1 MIIDG
6 RAIAREIVEN
16 LKNQPRPNKT
26 LAAIFVGDNP
36 QSQSFL
42 RQKEKIATE
51 LGIEFRL
58 IRFPESISQPD
69 LISEIKKIGA
79 DGAVGGMIV
88 QLPLPAKFNR
98 DAVIAAVNPQK
109 DVDALTPAS
118 QKLVDPLPVA
128 VVKEILK
135 RRDINIEDKVMV
147 VVGRGFLVGKPI
159 ADYFLGKCK
168 ELILL
173 HSKSDL
179 SEVKKGDVVITG
191 VGKGGLITPE
201 MLKPGAGVI
210 DFGYDFNPPAGGGK
224 IMGDF
229 NPISQKSEAN
239 SQQFWFMPTPGGTG
253 PILVAKIFENFYK
266 LNSL

>member
-98 DAVIAAVNPQK
+98 DTVIVAVNPLK
-109 DVDALTPAS
+109 DVDALTPVS
-118 QKLVDPLPVA
+118 QQLVDPLPVA

-135 RRDINIEDKVMV
+135 RRDINIKDKVMV

-159 ADYFLGKCK
+159 ANYFLGKCK

-173 HSKSDL
+173 HSKSGL
-179 SEVKKGDVVITG
+179 SEVNQGDVVITG

-229 NPISQKSEAN
+229 NPEPYAISHKPLA
-239 SQQFWFMPTPGGTG
+239 FYTPTPGGTG
-253 PILVAKIFENFYK
+253 PILVAKIFDSFYK